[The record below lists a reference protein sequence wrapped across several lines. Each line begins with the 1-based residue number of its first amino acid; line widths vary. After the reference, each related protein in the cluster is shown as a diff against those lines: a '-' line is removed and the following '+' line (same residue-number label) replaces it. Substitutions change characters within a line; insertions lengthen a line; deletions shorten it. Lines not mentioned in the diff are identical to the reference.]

1 MNIVMHCFQI
11 SDHLKRCQNPPIPLP
26 NVKTELSST
35 PPLHMSGALLAQY
48 AAELHAAELQ
58 GLSMS
63 DISGMPIPGQKLQP
77 RDQESPRESSS
88 FMEPPEK
95 EKVQVIKNYPLN
107 IPVPSSEMLL
117 HGLAATAA
125 LGMTMTV
132 PSGDSAT
139 TQTAGMISTQ
149 SIDLTSS
156 QSVDAIASQSVYKT
170 SSQGVDLTSQSLY
183 ETAASQGVDL
193 TSSQSVYETSS
204 QGVDLT
210 SSQTV
215 YETSSQGVDL
225 TSSQSLDLTL
235 PSSETACTTST
246 THTLDLTTQASGVT
260 PDVTEMEVT
269 TESEVPTSAAEESTE
284 TPVMPTISD
293 MRITIPA
300 TTSEVGVTDY
310 GELPELT
317 AMNDALSII
326 QSKSNA
332 AERADGVPA
341 ESAVV
346 VEIESADVEIESAE
360 VVSESAEGITESVEG
375 VLEPAEAT
383 EEMPE
388 PAAEA
393 METKESDEPINLAD
407 S

>member
-1 MNIVMHCFQI
+1 MSELTVYLFEI

-26 NVKTELSST
+26 NVKTELSTT

-63 DISGMPIPGQKLQP
+63 DISGMPIPGQKP
-77 RDQESPRESSS
+77 RDQESPRESST

-132 PSGDSAT
+132 PSGDSTT
-139 TQTAGMISTQ
+139 TQTAGMTSAQSVDLTSTQ
-149 SIDLTSS
+149 S
-156 QSVDAIASQSVYKT
+156 VDTTASSQSVYKT
-170 SSQGVDLTSQSLY
+170 SSQGVDLTSSQSLY
-183 ETAASQGVDL
+183 ETASQGVDL
-193 TSSQSVYETSS
+193 TAAQSGYET
-204 QGVDLT
+204 
-210 SSQTV
+210 
-215 YETSSQGVDL
+215 QGVDL

-235 PSSETACTTST
+235 PSSEATPTTST
-246 THTLDLTTQASGVT
+246 THSLDLTTQVSGEAGE
-260 PDVTEMEVT
+260 DGSQMEVT
-269 TESEVPTSAAEESTE
+269 TETEVPTSSVEEGSAE

-300 TTSEVGVTDY
+300 NTSEVGVTEY

-326 QSKSNA
+326 QSKSEA
-332 AERADGVPA
+332 ADRVEGAQAD
-341 ESAVV
+341 SAVV
-346 VEIESADVEIESAE
+346 VEIESAEVETESAE
-360 VVSESAEGITESVEG
+360 IVSESADIVSESAEGTLDSADKSNV
-375 VLEPAEAT
+375 T
-383 EEMPE
+383 EEVQE
-388 PAAEA
+388 PAAES